1 MTFDISLDT
10 LTVPEK
16 IQLLEKVWDDLC
28 RNAGSIESPPW
39 HQEVLL
45 ERRRRLE
52 DGRATLSTWED
63 AKTRL
68 MSLGK

>member
-16 IQLLEKVWDDLC
+16 IQLLEKVWDDFC

>member
-16 IQLLEKVWDDLC
+16 IQLLKKVWNDLC

>member
-1 MTFDISLDT
+1 MTFDISPDT
-10 LTVPEK
+10 LTVPNK
-16 IQLLEKVWDDLC
+16 IQLLEKVSDDLR
-28 RNAGSIESPPW
+28 RNAGSIESPLW

-45 ERRRRLE
+45 ERRRRLK